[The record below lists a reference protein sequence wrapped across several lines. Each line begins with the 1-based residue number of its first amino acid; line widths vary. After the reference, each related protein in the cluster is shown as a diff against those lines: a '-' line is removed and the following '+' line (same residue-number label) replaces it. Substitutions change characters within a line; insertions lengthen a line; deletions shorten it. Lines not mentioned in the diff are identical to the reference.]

1 MKIKKYY
8 TVRKVPKTN
17 YKIIEAEEKLIPIIQ
32 IYMTRAFNISQL
44 YQYFIIKISMYIL
57 CNTLS
62 IQEVPNII

>member
-17 YKIIEAEEKLIPIIQ
+17 CKIIEAEEKLIPIIQ
-32 IYMTRAFNISQL
+32 IYMTRAFNISQV